1 MTTDTIK
8 VIKKEVP
15 ISDEEHF
22 LKVIKKIYREN
33 EMMMNTIESQYDF
46 YNDIKE
52 QVVYTDY
59 DYKDDKVENP
69 IEFFNNMQTFVDNVY
84 LDDYS
89 LESSKDDIKK
99 IINEYKSSDVYAR
112 LNPIVPD
119 EVKTQ
124 VKEFS
129 QTIEQLEECI
139 TIRKNELTA
148 KEDEIRESQ
157 LVEIADEREVL
168 TKIKCNLNDSKTNY
182 LFADLTNP
190 VLTQVNIVKFIKSIE
205 EFTNDLYDLDNSTE
219 QEFVNLLN
227 MTQDFVSS
235 DYYKSITK

>member
-22 LKVIKKIYREN
+22 LNVIKKIYQEN
-33 EMMMNTIESQYDF
+33 EMMSNNIENQYD
-46 YNDIKE
+46 YYCEMREK
-52 QVVYTDY
+52 VVYADY
-59 DYKDDKVENP
+59 DYKESRVENP
-69 IEFFNNMQTFVDNVY
+69 IQFFSDMQDFVNDAY
-84 LDDYS
+84 FEDYDAQC
-89 LESSKDDIKK
+89 SKDDIEK

-124 VKEFS
+124 IKEFS

-139 TIRKNELTA
+139 TIRRNELTA
-148 KEDEIRESQ
+148 KEDEIKESQ
-157 LVEIADEREVL
+157 LEEIADEKEVL
-168 TKIKCNLNDSKTNY
+168 VKLKSSLHNSLTNY
-182 LFADLTNP
+182 SKGKTIQ
-190 VLTQVNIVKFIKSIE
+190 QVDVVKFIKSMNA
-205 EFTNDLYDLDNSTE
+205 FTNVLYDLDNSTE

-227 MTQDFVSS
+227 MTQDFISS